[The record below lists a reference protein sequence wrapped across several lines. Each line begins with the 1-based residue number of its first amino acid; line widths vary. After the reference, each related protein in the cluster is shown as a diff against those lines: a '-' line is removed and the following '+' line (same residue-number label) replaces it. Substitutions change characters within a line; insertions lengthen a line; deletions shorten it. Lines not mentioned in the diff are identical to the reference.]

1 MFNFLNHQMRR
12 SRFLLYAAAI
22 VMSACTEQLVSTDV
36 AVEQGEISVSLV
48 SQDGHQVVVPL
59 SKSVVD
65 TPDANAFE
73 IEIFNSSGVR
83 LYRDSYENTVGKKIL
98 LNAGDY
104 RLLAQYGDSL
114 GVGFDVTYFAAD
126 QNFTVHGQT
135 SEEVNAVAKMANVKV
150 AVNFGENLR
159 TYYPEHFARVKHP
172 ELSDYL
178 QFEKDE
184 TRAGYIPAEDLV
196 LEIHVTD
203 EGKQKYWAA
212 PAITCAPN
220 DFVTFNVDI
229 DPRTG
234 DITAGITIDDT
245 VDLVEKE
252 ITIPADA
259 ASQDAPAITMS
270 GFDDSRTFNFVE
282 GVEYSGVQS
291 DFVVMGGIAQCRLD
305 IKSDYLVALG
315 LPAQVDLVNADE
327 SVKKQFEDVGIRW
340 NSGMTGKRIASVD
353 FSGLS
358 SKLAYDPDNVFS
370 ATFTVTV
377 TDENG
382 KESVSEEYVLKQ
394 VPPVFSLSAAEGNA
408 FARRIEGVTADVT
421 SGNPAL
427 LTLEYSTDNSF
438 WTAVPANSVS
448 GTTINYSTLSGL
460 VPETDYYLRTKYNG
474 NDNLVSE
481 VVTLRTETAAQIGN
495 SGFEEWQS
503 QVYEF
508 NVASLW
514 NNKSVTWYQPWG
526 TDKWWDVNSRK
537 AFHSYSALTA
547 AQNLRSFPTV
557 AWSDDAFDGKSA
569 HIFTANTGTASTAD
583 VTYADDTT
591 VGELFIGTAD
601 DSGNHSS
608 DGHDFPSRPSAL
620 SFKYKYSPVSEDA
633 FYVKVEIKAADGS
646 VIVSKEILDGP
657 AASSW
662 SDYRINLEYQD
673 MSRKA
678 ASIFISFKSSSAA
691 DSSAGYAKNSVVEA
705 AGGDYTG
712 HFGSS
717 LRIDDLQMI
726 YE

>member
-327 SVKKQFEDVGIRW
+327 SVKKQFGDVGIRW

-358 SKLAYDPDNVFS
+358 SKLAYDPDNVFF

-427 LTLEYSTDNSF
+427 LTLEYSTDNSS

-481 VVTLRTETAAQIGN
+481 TVTLRTETAAQIGN
-495 SGFEEWQS
+495 SGFEEWTTS
-503 QVYEF
+503 EHSYKIALGGTWTY
-508 NVASLW
+508 N
-514 NNKSVTWYQPWG
+514 WYQPWS
-526 TDKWWDVNSRK
+526 DASSAWWDVNSKTSMPTSGVGGVTNMYVKSCHK
-537 AFHSYSALTA
+537 AAYST
-547 AQNLRSFPTV
+547 
-557 AWSDDAFDGKSA
+557 DAYEGNYSA
-569 HIFTANTGTASTAD
+569 HIYSVKVGWQTVDAGGNGDIYAGEIFIGK
-583 VTYADDTT
+583 ADD
-591 VGELFIGTAD
+591 G
-601 DSGNHSS
+601 GNHSS
-608 DGHDFPSRPSAL
+608 EGHAFGSRPDK
-620 SFKYKYSPVSEDA
+620 FVFYYKYSPVGSEK
-633 FYVKVEIKAADGS
+633 FYFKFELKASDGS
-646 VIVSKEILDGP
+646 VLASSEETEGN
-657 AASSW
+657 AASEW
-662 SDYRINLEYQD
+662 TRYEIPFTYDYD
-673 MSRKA
+673 KKA
-678 ASIFISFKSSSAA
+678 SSLYVVFRSTSSSSPSVTNRSTLEIAGA
-691 DSSAGYAKNSVVEA
+691 DMTA
-705 AGGDYTG
+705 